1 VSTNLKNVV
10 ITGAGGGIAS
20 AVVEALAARG
30 GVNVM
35 ATDLNRAGLDAL
47 EGRVS
52 FTDGELVTRVVDV
65 TDSSAIDAS
74 VAEAVERWGSLH
86 GIANIAGYT
95 PPGQDTADTSDELF
109 DRVMAINARSAF
121 AGMRAALPHL
131 VETGGAVVNI
141 GSFFAIRGGTNF
153 ATYTAAKHAVVG
165 MSKAAAWEYAPKGVR
180 VNVIAPGP
188 TYTDMVLTAFD
199 AINPDDREAGKRV
212 MESRSPSGRL
222 SYPEE
227 IAQTIIWALLDAPVH
242 LTGQVI
248 AVDGA
253 KAS

>member
-1 VSTNLKNVV
+1 MSANVM

-20 AVVEALAARG
+20 AVVRALAARG

-35 ATDLNRAGLDAL
+35 ATDIATGGLERLVA
-47 EGRVS
+47 ETPFPS
-52 FTDGELVTRVVDV
+52 GELATTVVDV
-65 TDSSAIDAS
+65 TDSAAIDAA
-74 VAEAVERWGSLH
+74 VAATVERWGSLH

-95 PPGQDTADTSDELF
+95 PPGEKVETTSDETF

-131 VETGGAVVNI
+131 VKTRGAVVNI

-165 MSKAAAWEYAPKGVR
+165 MSKAAAWDYAPQGVK
-180 VNVIAPGP
+180 VNVVAPGP

-199 AINPDDREAGKRV
+199 AIDPTDREAGKRI

-227 IAQTIIWALLDAPVH
+227 LADVIVWALLDAPEH
-242 LTGQVI
+242 LTGQII
-248 AVDGA
+248 AVDGG

>member
-1 VSTNLKNVV
+1 MNRNVI
-10 ITGAGGGIAS
+10 ITGASGGIGS
-20 AVVEALAARG
+20 AVVKQLGERG
-30 GVNVM
+30 GVNVT
-35 ATDLNRAGLDAL
+35 ATDLSPTGLDSLKAAAT
-47 EGRVS
+47 
-52 FTDGELVTRVVDV
+52 FHDGELVTEIVDV
-65 TDSSAIDAS
+65 TDSAAVDRS
-74 VAEAVERWGSLH
+74 VEATVERWGSLH

-95 PPGQDTADTSDELF
+95 PPAADIAETSDEMF

-121 AGMRAALPHL
+121 SGMRAALPHL

-153 ATYTAAKHAVVG
+153 ATYTAAKHAIVG
-165 MSKAAAWEYAPKGVR
+165 MSKAAAWDYAPKGVR

-199 AINPDDREAGKRV
+199 AIDPNDREAGRRV

-227 IAQTIIWALLDAPVH
+227 LAQTIIWALLDAPVH

>member
-1 VSTNLKNVV
+1 MSNVIV
-10 ITGAGGGIAS
+10 TGAAGGIAT
-20 AVVEALAARG
+20 AVVHHLAARG
-30 GVNVM
+30 GVNVL
-35 ATDLNRAGLDAL
+35 ATDLNPEGLERLAS
-47 EGRVS
+47 EVG
-52 FTDGELVTRVVDV
+52 FTDGELATMVVDV
-65 TDSSAIDAS
+65 TDSAAVDRS
-74 VAEAVERWGSLH
+74 VASAVERWGSLH

-95 PPGQDTADTSDELF
+95 PPGESIETTSDETY

-121 AGMRAALPHL
+121 IGMRAALPHL
-131 VETGGAVVNI
+131 TATRGAVVNI

-153 ATYTAAKHAVVG
+153 ATYVAAKHAVVG
-165 MSKAAAWEYAPKGVR
+165 MSKAAAWDYAPHGVK

-199 AINPDDREAGKRV
+199 AIDPNDREAGKRI

-222 SYPEE
+222 SHPEE
-227 IAQTIIWALLDAPVH
+227 LAEVIVWALLDAPEH
-242 LTGQVI
+242 MTGQVI

>member
-1 VSTNLKNVV
+1 MSNVIV
-10 ITGAGGGIAS
+10 TGAAGGIAT
-20 AVVEALAARG
+20 AVVERLAERG
-30 GVNVM
+30 GVNVL
-35 ATDLNRAGLDAL
+35 ATDLDTGGLERLAA
-47 EGRVS
+47 EVNFAS
-52 FTDGELVTRVVDV
+52 GELMTMTVDV
-65 TDSSAIDAS
+65 TDSAAVDRS
-74 VAEAVERWGSLH
+74 VAAAVERWGSLH

-95 PPGQDTADTSDELF
+95 PPGESIETTSDETF

-131 VETGGAVVNI
+131 TATRGAVVNI

-153 ATYTAAKHAVVG
+153 ATYVAAKHAVVG
-165 MSKAAAWEYAPKGVR
+165 MSKAAAWDYAPHGVK
-180 VNVIAPGP
+180 VNVVAPGP

-199 AINPDDREAGKRV
+199 AIDPNDREAGKRI

-222 SYPEE
+222 SHPEE
-227 IAQTIIWALLDAPVH
+227 LADVIVWALLDAPEH
-242 LTGQVI
+242 MTGQVI

>member
-1 VSTNLKNVV
+1 MSNVIV
-10 ITGAGGGIAS
+10 TGAAGGIAT
-20 AVVEALAARG
+20 AVVHHLAARG
-30 GVNVM
+30 GVNVL
-35 ATDLNRAGLDAL
+35 ATDLNPEGLERLAS
-47 EGRVS
+47 EVG
-52 FTDGELVTRVVDV
+52 FTDGELATMVVDV
-65 TDSSAIDAS
+65 TDSAAVDRS
-74 VAEAVERWGSLH
+74 VASAVERWGSLH

-95 PPGQDTADTSDELF
+95 PPGESIETTSDETY

-121 AGMRAALPHL
+121 IGMRAALPHL
-131 VETGGAVVNI
+131 TATRGAVVNI

-153 ATYTAAKHAVVG
+153 ATYVAAKHAVVG
-165 MSKAAAWEYAPKGVR
+165 MSKAAAWDYAPHGVK

-199 AINPDDREAGKRV
+199 AIDPHDREAGKRI

-222 SYPEE
+222 SHPEE
-227 IAQTIIWALLDAPVH
+227 LAEVIVWALLDAPEH
-242 LTGQVI
+242 MTGQVI

>member
-1 VSTNLKNVV
+1 MNANVV
-10 ITGAGGGIAS
+10 VTGASGGIAS
-20 AVVEALAARG
+20 AVVRKLAARG

-35 ATDLNRAGLDAL
+35 ATDLNGEGLVRLAD
-47 EGRVS
+47 EVRFES
-52 FTDGELVTRVVDV
+52 GELATQVVDV
-65 TDSSAIDAS
+65 TDSAAVTRSVEDA
-74 VAEAVERWGSLH
+74 VARWGSLH

-95 PPGQDTADTSDELF
+95 PPGAGIPDTSDEVF

-131 VETGGAVVNI
+131 VATRGAVVNI

-153 ATYTAAKHAVVG
+153 ATYVAAKHAVVG
-165 MSKAAAWEYAPKGVR
+165 MSKAAAWDYAPLGVK
-180 VNVIAPGP
+180 VNVVAPGP

-199 AINPDDREAGKRV
+199 AIDPTDREAGKRI

-222 SYPEE
+222 SHPEE
-227 IAQTIIWALLDAPVH
+227 LADVIVWALLDAPEH
-242 LTGQVI
+242 MTGQVI

>member
-1 VSTNLKNVV
+1 MTNV
-10 ITGAGGGIAS
+10 IVTGASGGIAS
-20 AVVEALAARG
+20 AVVRALAARG

-35 ATDLNRAGLDAL
+35 ATDINAAGLEKLVA
-47 EGRVS
+47 ETP
-52 FTDGELVTRVVDV
+52 FPDGELATMVVDV
-65 TDSSAIDAS
+65 TDSAAIDAS
-74 VAEAVERWGSLH
+74 VAATVERWGSLH

-95 PPGQDTADTSDELF
+95 PPGASIPDTPDDVYDS
-109 DRVMAINARSAF
+109 VMAINARSAF

-131 VETGGAVVNI
+131 VATRGAVVNI

-153 ATYTAAKHAVVG
+153 ATYVAAKHAVVG
-165 MSKAAAWEYAPKGVR
+165 MSKAAAWDYAPHGVK
-180 VNVIAPGP
+180 VNVVAPGP

-199 AINPDDREAGKRV
+199 AIDPTDREAGKRV

-222 SYPEE
+222 SHPEE
-227 IAQTIIWALLDAPVH
+227 IADVIIWALLDAPEH
-242 LTGQVI
+242 MTGQVI

>member
-1 VSTNLKNVV
+1 MSNVIV
-10 ITGAGGGIAS
+10 TGAAGGIAT
-20 AVVEALAARG
+20 AVVHHLAARG
-30 GVNVM
+30 GVNVL
-35 ATDLNRAGLDAL
+35 ATDLNPEGLERLAS
-47 EGRVS
+47 EVG
-52 FTDGELVTRVVDV
+52 FTDGDLATMVVDV
-65 TDSSAIDAS
+65 TDSAAVDRS
-74 VAEAVERWGSLH
+74 VASAVERWGSLH

-95 PPGQDTADTSDELF
+95 PPGESIETTSDETY

-121 AGMRAALPHL
+121 IGMRAALPHL
-131 VETGGAVVNI
+131 TATRGAVVNI

-153 ATYTAAKHAVVG
+153 ATYVAAKHAVVG
-165 MSKAAAWEYAPKGVR
+165 MSKAAAWDYAPHGVK

-199 AINPDDREAGKRV
+199 AIDPNDREAGKRI

-222 SYPEE
+222 SHPEE
-227 IAQTIIWALLDAPVH
+227 LAEVIVWALLDAPEH
-242 LTGQVI
+242 MTGQVI

>member
-1 VSTNLKNVV
+1 MSNVIV
-10 ITGAGGGIAS
+10 TGAAGGIAT
-20 AVVEALAARG
+20 AVIHKLAARG
-30 GVNVM
+30 GVNVL
-35 ATDLNRAGLDAL
+35 ATDLNPEGLERLAS
-47 EGRVS
+47 EVG
-52 FTDGELVTRVVDV
+52 FTDGELATMVVDV
-65 TDSSAIDAS
+65 TDSAAVDRS
-74 VAEAVERWGSLH
+74 VASAVERWGSLH

-95 PPGQDTADTSDELF
+95 PPGESIETTSDETY

-121 AGMRAALPHL
+121 IGMRAALPHL
-131 VETGGAVVNI
+131 TATRGAVVNI

-153 ATYTAAKHAVVG
+153 ATYVAAKHAVVG
-165 MSKAAAWEYAPKGVR
+165 MSKAAAWDYAPHGVK

-199 AINPDDREAGKRV
+199 AIDPNDREAGKRI

-222 SYPEE
+222 SHPEE
-227 IAQTIIWALLDAPVH
+227 LAEVIVWALLDAPEH
-242 LTGQVI
+242 MTGQVI

>member
-1 VSTNLKNVV
+1 MSNVIV
-10 ITGAGGGIAS
+10 TGAAGGIAT
-20 AVVEALAARG
+20 AVVHHLAARG
-30 GVNVM
+30 GVNVL
-35 ATDLNRAGLDAL
+35 ATDLNPEGLERLAS
-47 EGRVS
+47 EVG
-52 FTDGELVTRVVDV
+52 FTDGELATMVVDV
-65 TDSSAIDAS
+65 TNSAAVDRSIAS
-74 VAEAVERWGSLH
+74 AVERWGSLH

-95 PPGQDTADTSDELF
+95 PPGESIETTSDETY

-121 AGMRAALPHL
+121 IGMRAALPHL
-131 VETGGAVVNI
+131 TATRGAVVNI

-153 ATYTAAKHAVVG
+153 ATYVAAKHAVVG
-165 MSKAAAWEYAPKGVR
+165 MSKAAAWDYAPHGVK

-199 AINPDDREAGKRV
+199 AIDPNDREAGKRI

-222 SYPEE
+222 SHPEE
-227 IAQTIIWALLDAPVH
+227 LAEVIVWALLDAPEH
-242 LTGQVI
+242 MTGQVI

>member
-1 VSTNLKNVV
+1 MKNVV

-20 AVVEALAARG
+20 AVVHQLAERD
-30 GVNVM
+30 GVNVT
-35 ATDLNRAGLDAL
+35 AADLNPEALDRLTA
-47 EGRVS
+47 S
-52 FTDGELVTRVVDV
+52 AKFHDGELVTAVVDV
-65 TDSSAIDAS
+65 TDSAAIDAC
-74 VAEAVERWGSLH
+74 VAETVERWGALH

-95 PPGQDTADTSDELF
+95 PPGQDIADTSDELF
-109 DRVMAINARSAF
+109 DHVMAVNARSAF

-131 VETGGAVVNI
+131 VRTGGAVVNI
-141 GSFFAIRGGTNF
+141 GSFYAIRGGKSF
-153 ATYTAAKHAVVG
+153 ATYGAAKHAVVG
-165 MSKAAAWEYAPKGVR
+165 MSKVAAYDYAERGVR
-180 VNVIAPGP
+180 VNVVAPGP

-199 AINPDDREAGKRV
+199 AIDPADRDHGRQV

-227 IAQTIIWALLDAPVH
+227 VAQTIIWALLDAPAH

>member
-1 VSTNLKNVV
+1 MSNVIV
-10 ITGAGGGIAS
+10 TGAAGGIAT
-20 AVVEALAARG
+20 AVVHHLAARG
-30 GVNVM
+30 GVNVL
-35 ATDLNRAGLDAL
+35 ATDLNAEGLERLAS
-47 EGRVS
+47 EVT
-52 FTDGELVTRVVDV
+52 FTDGELATMVVDV
-65 TDSSAIDAS
+65 TDSAAVDRS
-74 VAEAVERWGSLH
+74 VASAVERWGSLH

-95 PPGQDTADTSDELF
+95 PPGESLETTSDETY

-121 AGMRAALPHL
+121 IGMRAALPHL
-131 VETGGAVVNI
+131 TATRGAVVNI

-153 ATYTAAKHAVVG
+153 ATYVAAKHAVVG
-165 MSKAAAWEYAPKGVR
+165 MSKAAAWDYAPHGVK

-199 AINPDDREAGKRV
+199 AIDPNDREAGKRI

-222 SYPEE
+222 SHPEE
-227 IAQTIIWALLDAPVH
+227 LAEVIVWALLNAPEH
-242 LTGQVI
+242 MTGQVI